1 MDQFR
6 ELKTIVLEEL
16 RKQYASTIITLWFDK
31 MEIVEIS
38 GTEVTLSFPASRKLF
53 VEANYSAVLTE
64 TFTSVLGVKVDVK
77 FISPE
82 EVKEQ
87 EAPQPEPEKQKKA
100 AKKAKK

>member
-53 VEANYSAVLTE
+53 VEANYSTVLGE
-64 TFTSVLGVKVDVK
+64 TFTAVLGVPV
-77 FISPE
+77 
-82 EVKEQ
+82 EVKILT
-87 EAPQPEPEKQKKA
+87 PKDLEKKDLYIHSKL
-100 AKKAKK
+100 KRRL